1 VTHSPTELEVLVEQL
16 DELLGEGATDADE
29 ALEIATVAGLAERLG
44 APPEVLAAAQAWR
57 DGPGEPLLQEAFEE
71 LDPEPWIEAV
81 DEVSSGG
88 AEEEAID
95 EAVSDFDDLVA
106 AAAWAGRTDKVRRAA
121 RRVAEIVRLVPDP
134 FAFLAP
140 DARTMSRTRTVALDP
155 DLYDY
160 WLAIA
165 DAGAWAT

>member
-1 VTHSPTELEVLVEQL
+1 MQHPTELEVLVEQL
-16 DELLGEGATDADE
+16 DELLGEGATDPDE

-44 APPEVLAAAQAWR
+44 APVEVLAAVKAWR
-57 DGPGEPLLQEAFEE
+57 DGPGESLLQEAFET
-71 LDPEPWIEAV
+71 LDTEPYVEAL
-81 DEVSSGG
+81 DEVSLGG

-95 EAVSDFDDLVA
+95 EVLTDFDDLVA
-106 AAAWAGRTDKVRRAA
+106 AAAWAGRTDAVRKAA
-121 RRVAEIVRLVPDP
+121 RRVAAIVRAVPDP

-140 DARTMSRTRTVALDP
+140 DARTMARTRTVALDP

-165 DAGAWAT
+165 DAAVWAD